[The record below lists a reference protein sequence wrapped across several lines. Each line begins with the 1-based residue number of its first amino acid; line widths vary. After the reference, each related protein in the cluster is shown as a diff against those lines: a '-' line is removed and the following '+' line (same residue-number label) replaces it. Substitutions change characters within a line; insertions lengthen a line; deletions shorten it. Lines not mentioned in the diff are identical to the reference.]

1 MALNKNAQKLAKF
14 LVYVLGRRPD
24 EFGLVPEKQG
34 YVRIKE
40 LLKALNQEQ
49 GWRHIRLAHLKEVAL
64 TVVPSPIEIQD
75 DCIRT
80 CERTQL
86 PSIIEPAQMPK
97 LLYLAVRARAY
108 PVVVEKGL
116 WAGDGPPLVLSSD
129 ETMARRMGRRRDQH
143 PVMLTVQVIK
153 SMEKGTQFKQYGEHL
168 FLADALYPDTFS
180 GPPLPKEKPGR
191 IQTKPPPEPTRP
203 KTPGSYYPDISPPK
217 EPKRQRRKEVQW
229 KKDRRN
235 ARKHKSRQQG

>member
-1 MALNKNAQKLAKF
+1 VALKKTQKLAKF
-14 LVYVLGRRPD
+14 LTYVLGRRPD
-24 EFGLVPEKQG
+24 EFGLVPEKPG

-64 TVVPSPIEIQD
+64 TVVPSPIEIKD
-75 DCIRT
+75 DCIRA
-80 CERTQL
+80 CDRTQM
-86 PSIIEPAQMPK
+86 PCITEPAKIPK
-97 LLYLAVRARAY
+97 LLYLAVRSRAY
-108 PVVVEKGL
+108 PVIVEKGL
-116 WAGDGPPLVLSSD
+116 TSGNHPTLVLSSD
-129 ETMARRMGRRRDQH
+129 EAMARRLGQRRDPH
-143 PVMLTVQVIK
+143 PVMLTVQVAQ
-153 SMEKGTQFKQYGEHL
+153 SMKKGTQFKQYGEHL

-191 IQTKPPPEPTRP
+191 IQTKTPAEPTRP